1 MVYSRDS
8 GFVLLNIPNVR
19 IRSQQS
25 SYSESGTLTI
35 ECIYVTP
42 EGQAAIDRNVF
53 LILRINSSNEIP
65 LDPRRMITFTAQ
77 VQGAHGQMYVLHG
90 TDSDPEVLELYAPV
104 FDSNDANALQRQ
116 EDLDT
121 LQGIFTEYTGLT
133 EVTSA
138 HVSHSMPISTNSPD
152 LRGHLVLVN
161 EHSGDIIGEVDQRVT
176 VHEDPDISHLGNGH
190 EHGPVVI
197 EINQDEEGQ
206 AIEAF
211 ARAIP
216 TGQEDWMTKSAR
228 LVSQGIS
235 QTTNLLVNVVSSASS
250 NYVNRSSP
258 SLSTVSGAKSS
269 PSSSSSSK
277 AVAFISS
284 SRTRTGLTHA
294 HAVTAQAVKVS
305 GKTLSVIDDMIGK
318 MIGTK
323 GSSNTPRGI
332 SKTSTV
338 MPSSSFTDVV
348 NIPPPPP
355 YSTSPNPFTDSVK
368 PPLPPRKAP
377 LLSQSGSEKPPLP
390 PRSISTPATAP
401 PVSSSTLTAKAKL
414 ILSADLIL
422 STLDQSVKQLI
433 DVGGRSA
440 TRVVGHQYGS
450 EAAQNTALIAGTVRN
465 VALVYI
471 DMRGVGRKA
480 LIKRVGK
487 QYLKSKT
494 QNEMNTAD

>member
-8 GFVLLNIPNVR
+8 GFVLLNIPNVQ

-42 EGQAAIDRNVF
+42 EGQAAIDRNIF
-53 LILRINSSNEIP
+53 LILRINSNEIP

-77 VQGAHGQMYVLHG
+77 VQGAHGQTYVLHG
-90 TDSDPEVLELYAPV
+90 TDLDPEVLEIYVPV
-104 FDSNDANALQRQ
+104 FDSNDAKALQRQ

-121 LQGIFTEYTGLT
+121 LQGIFIEYAGLQ
-133 EVTSA
+133 ELTSA
-138 HVSHSMPISTNSPD
+138 HVSHSMPISTISPD
-152 LRGHLVLVN
+152 LRSHLVLVN
-161 EHSGDIIGEVDQRVT
+161 EDSGDIIGEVDQRVT
-176 VHEDPDISHLGNGH
+176 VHEDPDISHLEKGH

-206 AIEAF
+206 AIEVF

-216 TGQEDWMTKSAR
+216 NGQEDWMTKSAR

-235 QTTNLLVNVVSSASS
+235 QTTNLLINVVSSTSS
-250 NYVNRSSP
+250 NYINRSSP
-258 SLSTVSGAKSS
+258 STSTISGAKSS
-269 PSSSSSSK
+269 PSSSK

-284 SRTRTGLTHA
+284 SRTRSGLTHA
-294 HAVTAQAVKVS
+294 HALTAQAVKVS

-323 GSSNTPRGI
+323 SSSNTPKGM

-338 MPSSSFTDVV
+338 TLSSLKNVV
-348 NIPPPPP
+348 NVPSPPP
-355 YSTSPNPFTDSVK
+355 YSTSPNTLTDSVK
-368 PPLPPRKAP
+368 PPLPPRKVP
-377 LLSQSGSEKPPLP
+377 ILSQSGSEKPPFPP
-390 PRSISTPATAP
+390 PRFISTPDTAP
-401 PVSSSTLTAKAKL
+401 PVSSSTLTTKAKL

-422 STLDQSVKQLI
+422 STLDESVKQLI

-487 QYLKSKT
+487 QYVKSKFSKRD
-494 QNEMNTAD
+494 E